1 MQSRSKLAIA
11 AISGQGTV
19 FALDKLVFYSRKCHT
34 CGIFTMCV
42 RNSLF
47 QLGLNEKKLRL
58 N

>member
-47 QLGLNEKKLRL
+47 QLGLNERS
-58 N
+58 